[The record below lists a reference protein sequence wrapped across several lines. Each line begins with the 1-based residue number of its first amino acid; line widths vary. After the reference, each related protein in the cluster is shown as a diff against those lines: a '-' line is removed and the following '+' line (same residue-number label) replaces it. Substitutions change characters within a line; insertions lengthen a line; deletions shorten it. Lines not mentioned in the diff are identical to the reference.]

1 MLGKPED
8 VAAELR
14 EAAGAPGGFEVVI
27 DCAGFQQ
34 TMQAS
39 AGLSGAAEQLR
50 DGNLL
55 ESNCGAWS
63 SRR

>member
-14 EAAGAPGGFEVVI
+14 RATGAPDGFEVVI

-34 TMQAS
+34 TMQVS
-39 AGLSGAAEQLR
+39 TGLSGAAEQSR
-50 DGNLL
+50 DENLL
-55 ESNCGAWS
+55 GSNCGEH
-63 SRR
+63 